1 MIPHLK
7 VLCTHKIFIK
17 RFVIYCHPYMSRVP
31 HNVII
36 GTLKIVAFI
45 PYIRELSNFFLKL
58 IPTCIRYN
66 KIGCTLLL
74 ILLFFK
80 SLKAPNQNNRQH
92 CRRFAPVPAARL
104 ARLQIVKTAKNVV
117 TINKSSFCRETI
129 LICLEAITR
138 RTQKFKQ

>member
-7 VLCTHKIFIK
+7 VLCTHNIFIK

-31 HNVII
+31 HNVSI

-58 IPTCIRYN
+58 LPTYIHYD
-66 KIGCTLLL
+66 KKGCTPLP

-80 SLKAPNQNNRQH
+80 SLNAPNQNNRQH
-92 CRRFAPVPAARL
+92 CRRFAPGPAERL
-104 ARLQIVKTAKNVV
+104 ARLQIVKTVKNVCYY
-117 TINKSSFCRETI
+117 K
-129 LICLEAITR
+129 
-138 RTQKFKQ
+138 QKFFLQRDYFNLFGRYYQKNSKV